1 MAKNK
6 VFNNEHPSNIKP
18 ESVFYG
24 KMTSSGTT
32 PMPKFTTGAFRNQ
45 FIDYGNQYTQVIRG
59 SNTTKASTSK
69 SGLMNK

>member
-1 MAKNK
+1 MGNK

-32 PMPKFTTGAFRNQ
+32 PMPKFTTGTIRNEN
-45 FIDYGNQYTQVIRG
+45 IDYGNQWTQKI
-59 SNTTKASTSK
+59 SSANTTTASTK
-69 SGLMNK
+69 KTGIMNK